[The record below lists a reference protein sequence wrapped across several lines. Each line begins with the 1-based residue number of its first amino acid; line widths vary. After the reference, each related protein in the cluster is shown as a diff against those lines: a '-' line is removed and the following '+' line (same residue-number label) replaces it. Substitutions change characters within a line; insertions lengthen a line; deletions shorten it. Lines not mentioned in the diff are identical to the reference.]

1 MNSMTGLKSDYV
13 PSSLYEITETNKGDI
28 TICLKGRM
36 DIETYTPFLS
46 EVQKAIKATPPVSLT
61 IDLEKVSYFD
71 DFGALVLFEIKQLV
85 APKGK
90 FSIVNINTKIKEML
104 DSVNLVS
111 QKELADPKSKKPFNI
126 FVRVGDSIIK
136 ELSNIRFM
144 ISFVGSV
151 SLSLIRICFNPR
163 LLRINDVIK
172 NMEKTG
178 VDALPIIALSS
189 FLLGLIMAF
198 LSSIQLQQFGANIYV
213 ASLVALS
220 MVSELGPIITAI
232 IIAGRSGSAYAAE
245 IGTMKIS
252 EEIDA
257 LFTMGFDPTLF
268 LAVPR
273 IIALVIVVPLLTL
286 FANTFAIAGGTV
298 VGIFMLDLTL
308 SSYIKQTINTLTLFE
323 VGWGLFKSSIFA
335 VLIAGIACLKGFQ
348 TRGGAASVGNATTSA
363 VVSSIFL
370 IILCDSI
377 FAIIRSY
384 W

>member
-1 MNSMTGLKSDYV
+1 MNSMTGFKSDYISA
-13 PSSLYEITETNKGDI
+13 SSYKITEKNKGDI
-28 TICLKGRM
+28 TVCLKGRM
-36 DIETYTPFLS
+36 DIETSTPFLS
-46 EVQKAIKATPPVSLT
+46 EVEETIKAASQVSLT
-61 IDLEKVSYFD
+61 IDLEEVSYFD

-90 FSIVNINTKIKEML
+90 FSIVNINNNIKEML

-111 QKELADPKSKKPFNI
+111 QKEFTDPKSKKSLNI
-126 FVRVGDSIIK
+126 FVRMGDSIIQ

-151 SLSLIRICFNPR
+151 FIALIRICFNPR
-163 LLRINDVIK
+163 LLRINDTIK

-178 VDALPIIALSS
+178 VDALPVVALSS

-198 LSSIQLQQFGANIYV
+198 LSSIQLEQFGANIYV
-213 ASLVALS
+213 ASLVALA

-232 IIAGRSGSAYAAE
+232 IVAGRSGSAYAAE

-252 EEIDA
+252 EEVDA
-257 LFTMGFDPTLF
+257 LYTMGFDPTLF
-268 LAVPR
+268 LAIPR

-286 FANTFAIAGGTV
+286 FSSTFAIAGGTV

-308 SSYIKQTINTLTLFE
+308 SSYIKQTIHTLTLFE
-323 VGWGLFKSSIFA
+323 VGWGVFKSAIFA
-335 VLIAGIACLKGFQ
+335 MLIAGIACLKGFQ

-370 IILCDSI
+370 IILFDSF